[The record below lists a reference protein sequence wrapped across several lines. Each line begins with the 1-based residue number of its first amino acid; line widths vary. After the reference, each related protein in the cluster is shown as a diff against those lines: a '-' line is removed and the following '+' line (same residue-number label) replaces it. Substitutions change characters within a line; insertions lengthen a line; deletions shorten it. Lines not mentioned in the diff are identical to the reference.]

1 VAAGDSARAE
11 AERVRKKIETLQRY
25 LDAQERGALG
35 ERRTAEALEGLGD
48 AWVQFHDLRWPGR
61 RLANVDHVVVGP
73 GGIFVIDSKNWS
85 GALTMRDGVLRQN
98 GYSREPAVAGVSD
111 AALAVAELA
120 GPYAG
125 HVHPV
130 LCFTGRP
137 DFRGMVREVLVC
149 SDDTVVELLTTR
161 EPVFSPEHVLDV
173 ATRLDAQMRPATERA
188 GGPTKSR
195 SRSSRRPVGGA
206 SPRPRPPRQR
216 KRHSV
221 RRGLMKLLV
230 VGAFF
235 FVGLPILSS
244 AGPAFG
250 DWFAHLNA
258 PAEKCRSAQA
268 EPHVAKAKAN
278 ANAPGKKGEAP
289 TRKARAGAA
298 CVP

>member
-35 ERRTAEALEGLGD
+35 ERRTAEALHGLGD

-85 GALTMRDGVLRQN
+85 GTLTMRDGVLRQN
-98 GYSREPAVAGVSD
+98 GYSREPAVAGASD

-120 GPYAG
+120 GPYAA

-149 SDDTVVELLTTR
+149 SDETVVELLTTR
-161 EPVFSPEHVLDV
+161 EPVFSPEHVLAV
-173 ATRLDAQMRPATERA
+173 ATRLDAQLWPAA
-188 GGPTKSR
+188 GHHDRGFTPSR
-195 SRSSRRPVGGA
+195 SRSSRRPA
-206 SPRPRPPRQR
+206 AKPSPRPRAARRR
-216 KRHSV
+216 KQPSV
-221 RRGLMKLLV
+221 RRGLVTLV
-230 VGAFF
+230 AGAAFLF
-235 FVGLPILSS
+235 IGLPLLST
-244 AGPAFG
+244 AAPAFG

-258 PAEKCRSAQA
+258 PAEKCHSAKPQPHRATAKRAERS
-268 EPHVAKAKAN
+268 
-278 ANAPGKKGEAP
+278 KGA
-289 TRKARAGAA
+289 AGAGAA